1 MIFSARRR
9 KRKMT
14 LQELIENSYLETGLY
29 KGFTTKYGK
38 KIFWY
43 IIPNKNGRSYR
54 CFPIEKNGYLGYSRY
69 INYDSKIIL
78 INK

>member
-1 MIFSARRR
+1 M
-9 KRKMT
+9 K
-14 LQELIENSYLETGLY
+14 LQELIENNYLESGLY

-54 CFPIEKNGYLGYSRY
+54 CFSVEKSGLLGCSRY
-69 INYDSKIIL
+69 INYDTDVIL
-78 INK
+78 IKVSLSY